1 MYIYEE
7 YISLGPYHGVLY
19 YTHVIYIILS
29 EISFYI
35 IPNPYDTLV
44 YKQITSYLCWCS
56 LMHHNLTFFI
66 RAILKNLKK
75 SVQCIFI
82 YLLVNTLCCLNY

>member
-44 YKQITSYLCWCS
+44 YKQIQVTFVGVLLC
-56 LMHHNLTFFI
+56 TI
-66 RAILKNLKK
+66 
-75 SVQCIFI
+75 
-82 YLLVNTLCCLNY
+82 T